1 MTSFFDTMYA
11 VLGYPFGYVLRF
23 IYDYIAHNNY
33 GLSLILF
40 TLFARLLM
48 IPTTI
53 SQQKST
59 VKTQRIQPKI
69 RRISEK
75 YKGDQQKIQEETQA
89 LYRREGVNPMN
100 MGCLPLAIQLPIIY
114 GLIGVIYHP
123 LKYALLI
130 NSDAIAAL
138 TEQAK
143 ALMGDA
149 GSKVR
154 FVEIYIIEHIS
165 ELKGVAG
172 VSDAVYQKIENFNFT
187 FCGISLGS
195 TPNMHEFNILW
206 IIPVL
211 AFISS
216 MASSIYSMIRS
227 KKQNPATNFASMGCM
242 MLFMPLFS
250 LYLTFQFPAGIGL
263 YWIASNVFSFIM
275 MVITGII
282 YSPSKLIARD
292 MVDETVKRRSKEN
305 YTKRL
310 SEIRNKDA

>member
-1 MTSFFDTMYA
+1 MTAFFDTMYA

-23 IYDYIAHNNY
+23 IYDYIAHHNY

-100 MGCLPLAIQLPIIY
+100 MGCLPLVIQLPIIY

-143 ALMGDA
+143 VLMGDA

-154 FVEIYIIEHIS
+154 FVEIYIIEHIN

-172 VSDAVYQKIENFNFT
+172 VSDAVYQKIENFNFN

-195 TPNMHEFNILW
+195 TPQHARVQHSLDNSRTCIYKRYGFEHLLDDSFQKTEPLIQLR
-206 IIPVL
+206 VDGL
-211 AFISS
+211 YDAVYAFILPLP
-216 MASSIYSMIRS
+216 YLPVPRRYRS
-227 KKQNPATNFASMGCM
+227 LLDCF
-242 MLFMPLFS
+242 
-250 LYLTFQFPAGIGL
+250 
-263 YWIASNVFSFIM
+263 
-275 MVITGII
+275 
-282 YSPSKLIARD
+282 
-292 MVDETVKRRSKEN
+292 
-305 YTKRL
+305 KRL
-310 SEIRNKDA
+310 LIYYDGNHRHSLQSLKTYSKRHG

>member
-1 MTSFFDTMYA
+1 MTSLFDTLYA

-69 RRISEK
+69 RRINEK

-154 FVEIYIIEHIS
+154 FVELYIIEHIS

-206 IIPVL
+206 IIPIL
-211 AFISS
+211 AFASS

-227 KKQNPATNFASMGCM
+227 KRQNPSTNFASMGYESQRFDQH
-242 MLFMPLFS
+242 LHL
-250 LYLTFQFPAGIGL
+250 
-263 YWIASNVFSFIM
+263 SNRH
-275 MVITGII
+275 
-282 YSPSKLIARD
+282 PDLRSKLSAR
-292 MVDETVKRRSKEN
+292 RQSRCHS
-305 YTKRL
+305 L
-310 SEIRNKDA
+310 